1 MIVRTFPNK
10 SSTPAPDAQPNG
22 PVCTRR
28 NPAGALAAS
37 ITSAASCSSS
47 HYVILSLLAAASIS
61 PPKMFSNTAPSGAI
75 HDAPKERPR
84 QNRHAQM
91 HRLWSILPIRA
102 ELSGSDHA
110 SACGVAVR
118 SGSPVIALCRQLVAA
133 SYDPRTP
140 LEAYR
145 GNTLC
150 LHVRSIGEAVGLE
163 IAAHGLGF
171 RKRGRANED
180 GAPYS
185 DLKRSRVAND

>member
-1 MIVRTFPNK
+1 MR
-10 SSTPAPDAQPNG
+10 SSRA
-22 PVCTRR
+22 
-28 NPAGALAAS
+28 AGA
-37 ITSAASCSSS
+37 T
-47 HYVILSLLAAASIS
+47 
-61 PPKMFSNTAPSGAI
+61 TAGS
-75 HDAPKERPR
+75 DETKERPR

-91 HRLWSILPIRA
+91 HRLWAILPIRA

-110 SACGVAVR
+110 SACGVVVH
-118 SGSPVIALCRQLVAA
+118 SGSPIIALCRRLIAA

-150 LHVRSIGEAVGLE
+150 LHVRSIGEAAGLE